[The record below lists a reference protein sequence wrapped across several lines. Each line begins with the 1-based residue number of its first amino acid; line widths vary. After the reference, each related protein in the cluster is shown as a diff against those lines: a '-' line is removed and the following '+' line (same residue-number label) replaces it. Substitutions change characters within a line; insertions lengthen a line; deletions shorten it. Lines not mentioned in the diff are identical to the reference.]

1 MIANSSVL
9 WGGVLLLVLA
19 ILWLQY
25 DSGRLK
31 REMRRSRKGREQRE
45 AELKL
50 LQQEW
55 DEFVVAEK
63 NELDQQRIAMHRKY
77 ASEVHRKLGRLAGL
91 LAQD

>member
-19 ILWLQY
+19 IMWLHY

-31 REMRRSRKGREQRE
+31 REMKRSRKGREQRE

-50 LQQEW
+50 LEQEW
-55 DEFVVAEK
+55 DEFLVAEK

-77 ASEVHRKLGRLAGL
+77 ANEAHSKLARLAGML
-91 LAQD
+91 TH